1 MWNARKTNPFDTYFE
16 GELFEPGV
24 RTEDK
29 QELHTMVRPTW
40 CFPRA
45 CFSVLSLFGQDAV
58 KYLEVELKEVLVSLA
73 RNLFGESESQNFIFL
88 RQNKGCK
95 IKNCQT

>member
-29 QELHTMVRPTW
+29 QELHTMVRPTSS
-40 CFPRA
+40 FPRA
-45 CFSVLSLFGQDAV
+45 CFLVLSLLGQDAV

-88 RQNKGCK
+88 
-95 IKNCQT
+95 